1 MRRLMSSLTTSSR
14 TVKANFSVVEP
25 GIDTIAISPSQV
37 LQIQPFR
44 ENFWT
49 HPARSPEAY
58 DHDSATQK
66 YEAIS
71 AATSNSPINTPST
84 PIPRL
89 ELAAI
94 RCSSCAEGRT
104 LNAGQPGSGTKIDT
118 RGSGPTSRVT

>member
-49 HPARSPEAY
+49 HPARSPVAY
-58 DHDSATQK
+58 DHDSAIQK

-71 AATSNSPINTPST
+71 AATSNSPIDTPST
-84 PIPRL
+84 PMPRS
-89 ELAAI
+89 EPATI
-94 RCSSCAEGRT
+94 RCSSCAEDR
-104 LNAGQPGSGTKIDT
+104 LELCIRAF
-118 RGSGPTSRVT
+118 RG